1 TRRNR
6 GRRRRGRRALHRGA
20 ARRALPARCI
30 LEVPIMSDTESK
42 LPLPDL
48 EKNAGV
54 VMDAPAS
61 ADAEPTTRSADDL
74 EAVFDVPVKVSAV
87 ARRARMEVGDLLK
100 LAPGAPV
107 EIDRKGAPAHDIS
120 VTNRIEPP
128 AEAGL

>member
-1 TRRNR
+1 PALPRRYR
-6 GRRRRGRRALHRGA
+6 GRGRRGRRALHRGA

-54 VMDAPAS
+54 VMDAPPS

-87 ARRARMEVGDLLK
+87 LGRARLEVGDPLK
-100 LAPGAPV
+100 LAPRALPEPVRHGGA
-107 EIDRKGAPAHDIS
+107 AHH
-120 VTNRIEPP
+120 
-128 AEAGL
+128 LC